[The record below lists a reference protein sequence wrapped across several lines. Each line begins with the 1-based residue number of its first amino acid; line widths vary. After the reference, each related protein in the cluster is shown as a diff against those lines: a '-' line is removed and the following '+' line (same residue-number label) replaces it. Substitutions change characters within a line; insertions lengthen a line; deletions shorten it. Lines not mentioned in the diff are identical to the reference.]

1 MPCAAPVTREAC
13 FAATSLASRY
23 ARDFGE
29 KEDDFA
35 ESMRKLLRSDKA
47 QRLSVMTK
55 VRIFVLRARIF
66 VLRARIIVLRGPDNR
81 AKGTDN
87 RAKGT
92 SGYLIFRRA
101 RIVNS
106 SRSSRTTGP
115 SSTSCLLVATNTD
128 SGAGSRGQQ
137 PKRH

>member
-13 FAATSLASRY
+13 FAAASLASRY

-55 VRIFVLRARIF
+55 VRIFVLRH
-66 VLRARIIVLRGPDNR
+66 
-81 AKGTDN
+81 
-87 RAKGT
+87 
-92 SGYLIFRRA
+92 GY
-101 RIVNS
+101 
-106 SRSSRTTGP
+106 
-115 SSTSCLLVATNTD
+115 SC
-128 SGAGSRGQQ
+128 
-137 PKRH
+137 